1 MRGTSA
7 LKQREKEMP
16 MSANLSEKVESIE
29 SDSNLAAVSDVEA
42 GIRDFVR
49 NDVAYLR
56 RPAAAALSAETPVS
70 DANADATVNNVNSL
84 IQRVAGT
91 SLAEIENLVSEL
103 ESLRDLLHNEG
114 QRVQREIAGYAQLSQ
129 AAMKS
134 TRMIADNVA
143 QWKKAAENL
152 RGD

>member
-1 MRGTSA
+1 MNATSP
-7 LKQREKEMP
+7 EKT
-16 MSANLSEKVESIE
+16 ESTE
-29 SDSNLAAVSDVEA
+29 TDENLAAVSDVEA

-56 RPAAAALSAETPVS
+56 RPGAGMTNSDPAPDTSAE
-70 DANADATVNNVNSL
+70 ATVSSVNSL

-91 SLAEIENLVSEL
+91 SLAEIERLITEL
-103 ESLRDLLHNEG
+103 EGLRDLLHSEG
-114 QRVQREIAGYAQLSQ
+114 QRVQREISGYAQLSQ

-134 TRMIADNVA
+134 TRIISENVA

-152 RGD
+152 RHE